1 MEVKELPKDR
11 AKILFMVLACVALA
25 SEKITFIYDTII
37 SLAHQINSIHGVFV
51 SIITLLLT
59 KRRG

>member
-37 SLAHQINSIHGVFV
+37 SLAHQINSIHGV
-51 SIITLLLT
+51 L
-59 KRRG
+59 